1 MNAALL
7 ESMISKRKS
16 VRSISPTPLSSEI
29 LADVLNAVQE
39 LIPLF
44 LEIRTSVKILNRNE
58 IKPLGSI
65 FAPYYLALYSE
76 HSPDSQ
82 LNAGFMLQQADLYL
96 SAIGLG
102 SCWLGMT
109 RPVQSESD
117 GLPFVILMA
126 FGAAQEDVVRSSP
139 TQFKRKALK
148 DIATS
153 TAVPAYIEDVRL
165 APSAINKQP
174 WFFSGDERSCN
185 AFSVRGKGL
194 INIAEGWR
202 FVDLGIALSHLY
214 IAALADGKTVSFRRE
229 DSIPSGNGSEYV
241 LSCRID

>member
-1 MNAALL
+1 MNAAFL
-7 ESMISKRKS
+7 EPMISKRKS
-16 VRSISPTPLSSEI
+16 VRSISPAPLSGDV
-29 LADVLNAVQE
+29 LADVLKAAQE
-39 LIPLF
+39 TIPLF
-44 LEIRTSVKILNRNE
+44 PELRTSVKILNRQE

-65 FAPYYLALYSE
+65 FAPYYLAIYSDR
-76 HSPDSQ
+76 SSDAQ
-82 LNAGFMLQQADLYL
+82 LNAGFILQQAGLYL

-109 RPVQSESD
+109 RPVQAESD
-117 GLPFVILMA
+117 GLSFVIMMA
-126 FGAAQEDVVRSSP
+126 FGTSQEAVYRTS
-139 TQFKRKALK
+139 TAQFKRKSLEDMASFSAIPK
-148 DIATS
+148 
-153 TAVPAYIEDVRL
+153 YIDAVRL

-202 FVDLGIALSHLY
+202 FVDLGISLSHLY
-214 IAALADGKTVSFRRE
+214 IAARADGRDVSFRRE